1 MDNEK
6 SNQSLINLTF
16 VTIAFLAYYITNVL
30 FETLSGVVGAVAR
43 ARNQDIFRHGI
54 PVGIGLVVFFV
65 MITNPKLKTWVDDVI
80 TEISKVVW
88 PSRKDTV
95 AMTVVCCVMVLIAGI
110 GLGVFDFFA
119 SRLITVFIN

>member
-1 MDNEK
+1 M
-6 SNQSLINLTF
+6 
-16 VTIAFLAYYITNVL
+16 TIAFLAYYITNVL